1 MRNGVTCTMTCT
13 SSEAISLLHCN
24 VRSLNKNYD
33 PLVALLTRLDE
44 RYNVVAISETWLKKD
59 EFMNIPNYRF
69 LSLPRLA
76 SSRGGGVALYISSQ
90 TIYKILPNLTET
102 KTGLYDMLFAELDCG
117 VTVGVIYRPPES
129 NTRAFLEKLEDVLCR
144 LANKNNKTIICGDF
158 NINITDPS
166 STEYRNLLLS
176 YGFQNHITDPTR
188 VTLTSCSTIDHILS
202 NFEDSSVKAGVI
214 TENVADHFPTFI
226 VAPNAEKN
234 LQKEPTVGHG
244 VSRWNY
250 EATKRSLQE
259 TNFSQINFTDTNNA
273 YDTFSTLFK
282 SCCIAHKFVS
292 RRAAQLYSP
301 ICPWMNEEILKLIR
315 LKEHWYNKMKQN
327 KDNDY
332 YREKFRVA
340 RNLSLSTMRKR
351 KKQYFSSRIAKANGS
366 SKEIWR
372 TINLVMKSSQQCNI
386 LPDLNILNCDQA
398 HLVSMF
404 NDFFIS
410 IGTSSAAVSD
420 ETSRIIL
427 PSPCINT
434 FVYVEITAAE
444 IVGVARQMLSN
455 KAMGHDEIS
464 VNLLKDNIDIL
475 CYPLQK
481 LFNQAFLSGIYP
493 EKLKI
498 GRVVPIY
505 KNGDPNDLANY
516 RPITILSCINTLFE
530 KLIAARIM
538 NFVEK
543 YNILVA
549 NQHGF
554 RKNFSTGTAV
564 HSVSEIV
571 NSSLNKNRTTIGI
584 FLDIKKAF
592 DSVNHD
598 ILLQKLER
606 YGFRGPAGK
615 FFRSYLTN
623 RTQFVQISHNQSTT
637 AIVKT
642 GVPQGSVLG
651 PILFS
656 LFINDYAACL
666 RHSEA
671 VLYADDTALLVSH
684 HSLEEAELLANND
697 LKNTITWFNCNKL
710 VLNIKKT
717 KFIVFASD
725 RKQQSFTCNLHLG
738 GLHIDQVITY
748 KYLGI
753 TLDSTLHWAPH
764 IDELCKKLTF
774 GCFSLVKAR
783 KHFSKQTL
791 RMIYFGVF
799 HTHLTYCVESW
810 GFTYASYLARVT
822 ILQRRAIRIIAAAP
836 IHASAKHLFSE
847 LNILPINLARDHK
860 TAILVQ
866 RILTQNTPYHSSIF
880 NFPKRETRQLHYNN
894 LNLPITYNAYGR
906 RLISF
911 IGAKIW
917 NNISCNIKLATN
929 FVLSLKRFISS
940 EVYNSPC

>member
-1 MRNGVTCTMTCT
+1 M
-13 SSEAISLLHCN
+13 
-24 VRSLNKNYD
+24 
-33 PLVALLTRLDE
+33 
-44 RYNVVAISETWLKKD
+44 
-59 EFMNIPNYRF
+59 
-69 LSLPRLA
+69 A

-427 PSPCINT
+427 PSP
-434 FVYVEITAAE
+434 
-444 IVGVARQMLSN
+444 
-455 KAMGHDEIS
+455 
-464 VNLLKDNIDIL
+464 
-475 CYPLQK
+475 
-481 LFNQAFLSGIYP
+481 
-493 EKLKI
+493 
-498 GRVVPIY
+498 
-505 KNGDPNDLANY
+505 
-516 RPITILSCINTLFE
+516 
-530 KLIAARIM
+530 
-538 NFVEK
+538 
-543 YNILVA
+543 
-549 NQHGF
+549 
-554 RKNFSTGTAV
+554 
-564 HSVSEIV
+564 
-571 NSSLNKNRTTIGI
+571 
-584 FLDIKKAF
+584 
-592 DSVNHD
+592 
-598 ILLQKLER
+598 
-606 YGFRGPAGK
+606 
-615 FFRSYLTN
+615 
-623 RTQFVQISHNQSTT
+623 
-637 AIVKT
+637 
-642 GVPQGSVLG
+642 
-651 PILFS
+651 
-656 LFINDYAACL
+656 
-666 RHSEA
+666 
-671 VLYADDTALLVSH
+671 
-684 HSLEEAELLANND
+684 
-697 LKNTITWFNCNKL
+697 
-710 VLNIKKT
+710 
-717 KFIVFASD
+717 D
-725 RKQQSFTCNLHLG
+725 RKS
-738 GLHIDQVITY
+738 V
-748 KYLGI
+748 
-753 TLDSTLHWAPH
+753 
-764 IDELCKKLTF
+764 
-774 GCFSLVKAR
+774 V
-783 KHFSKQTL
+783 
-791 RMIYFGVF
+791 
-799 HTHLTYCVESW
+799 
-810 GFTYASYLARVT
+810 
-822 ILQRRAIRIIAAAP
+822 
-836 IHASAKHLFSE
+836 
-847 LNILPINLARDHK
+847 
-860 TAILVQ
+860 
-866 RILTQNTPYHSSIF
+866 
-880 NFPKRETRQLHYNN
+880 
-894 LNLPITYNAYGR
+894 
-906 RLISF
+906 
-911 IGAKIW
+911 
-917 NNISCNIKLATN
+917 
-929 FVLSLKRFISS
+929 
-940 EVYNSPC
+940 